1 MMTTPTTPS
10 GDSARPPVSGAVPA
24 PGAPHAARPPVSGA
38 VPAPGAPRPTVSLE
52 LFPPRP
58 DRHATQ
64 TWGAL
69 DRLLA
74 ARPDFA
80 SVTYRPSFIV
90 ADPDGSRPT
99 RRDRDEPG
107 AVPAP
112 GAPHA
117 ARPPVSGAVPAP
129 GAPHAA
135 RPPIHVNRGHNPA
148 EDVITHVAT
157 HSDVPLMTHLT
168 CIGYRKDNVIEIVHR
183 FLDMGVRRFLALR
196 GDPPPGLAADDV
208 VGDLPH
214 ADDLVR
220 VIREVEA
227 EYFDDGARHIQI
239 AVAAYPADIDHGTG
253 IEVLSAKQAAGADL
267 AITQVFYEPEDY
279 VALVRA
285 CTYAGVTIPVL
296 PGVIPLTDLTR
307 LTRLESLTGVA
318 VPRRLRDS
326 LSTATGASLVAR
338 GVDATLGLSTALL
351 EAGAPGLHLYTFNR
365 TRPALD
371 IISHLRLGRI
381 LDGAA
386 PDREVRDAVDRGYLQ
401 ATPGRGPSFLRRGS
415 PGAALSSRHPVQPH
429 TTITKENA

>member
-1 MMTTPTTPS
+1 MTS
-10 GDSARPPVSGAVPA
+10 PA
-24 PGAPHAARPPVSGA
+24 PT
-38 VPAPGAPRPTVSLE
+38 RPTLSLE
-52 LFPPRP
+52 LFPPRSS
-58 DRHATQ
+58 AA
-64 TWGAL
+64 WGRI

-74 ARPDFA
+74 TAPDFV
-80 SVTYRPSFIV
+80 SVTYRPRFLAPGGAGEG
-90 ADPDGSRPT
+90 ADAAPARPDTAGSRP
-99 RRDRDEPG
+99 
-107 AVPAP
+107 APAP
-112 GAPHA
+112 AGPCPDLTAPA
-117 ARPPVSGAVPAP
+117 RSDPAAPARPDTAPTDPVPRVRVVRERNA
-129 GAPHAA
+129 
-135 RPPIHVNRGHNPA
+135 A
-148 EDVITHVAT
+148 EDVAAHVI
-157 HSDVPLMTHLT
+157 SSSQVPLMAHLT
-168 CIGYRKDNVIEIVHR
+168 CIGYTRRDTVEIVSH
-183 FLDMGVRRFLALR
+183 FLAMGVRRFLALR
-196 GDPPPGLAADDV
+196 GDPPPGFSPQDV
-208 VGDLPH
+208 HGELRY
-214 ADDLVR
+214 ATDLVQ

-227 EYFDDGARHIQI
+227 SYFGDDRRHVTI
-239 AVAAYPADIDHGTG
+239 AVAAYPAAADHLREV
-253 IEVLSAKQAAGADL
+253 EVLAAKQAAGADL

-285 CTYAGVTIPVL
+285 CTYAGVTIPIL

-401 ATPGRGPSFLRRGS
+401 ATPGRGPSFLRRGGRAAA
-415 PGAALSSRHPVQPH
+415 GAPLQPAQPH
-429 TTITKENA
+429 TTETTIKENA

>member
-1 MMTTPTTPS
+1 MTS
-10 GDSARPPVSGAVPA
+10 PA
-24 PGAPHAARPPVSGA
+24 PT
-38 VPAPGAPRPTVSLE
+38 RPTLSLE
-52 LFPPRP
+52 LFPPRSS
-58 DRHATQ
+58 AA
-64 TWGAL
+64 WGRI

-74 ARPDFA
+74 TAPDFV
-80 SVTYRPSFIV
+80 SVTYRPRFLAPGGAGEGVDAAPARPDTASAGPQPDPAAGPQLAPAP
-90 ADPDGSRPT
+90 ADP
-99 RRDRDEPG
+99 
-107 AVPAP
+107 VPRVRVVRERNA
-112 GAPHA
+112 
-117 ARPPVSGAVPAP
+117 
-129 GAPHAA
+129 
-135 RPPIHVNRGHNPA
+135 A
-148 EDVITHVAT
+148 EDVAAHVI
-157 HSDVPLMTHLT
+157 SSSQVPLMAHLT
-168 CIGYRKDNVIEIVHR
+168 CIGYTRRDTVEIVSH
-183 FLDMGVRRFLALR
+183 FLAMGVRRFLALR
-196 GDPPPGLAADDV
+196 GDPPPGFSPQDV
-208 VGDLPH
+208 HGELRY
-214 ADDLVR
+214 ATDLVQ

-227 EYFDDGARHIQI
+227 SYFGDDRRHVTI
-239 AVAAYPADIDHGTG
+239 AVAAYPAAADHLREV
-253 IEVLSAKQAAGADL
+253 EVLAAKQAAGADL

-285 CTYAGVTIPVL
+285 CTYAGVTIPIL

-401 ATPGRGPSFLRRGS
+401 ATPGRGPSFLRRGGRAAA
-415 PGAALSSRHPVQPH
+415 GAPLPPAQPH
-429 TTITKENA
+429 TNENTIKGNE

>member
-1 MMTTPTTPS
+1 MTS
-10 GDSARPPVSGAVPA
+10 PA
-24 PGAPHAARPPVSGA
+24 PT
-38 VPAPGAPRPTVSLE
+38 RPTLSLE
-52 LFPPRP
+52 LFPPRSS
-58 DRHATQ
+58 AA
-64 TWGAL
+64 WGRI

-74 ARPDFA
+74 TAPDFV
-80 SVTYRPSFIV
+80 SVTYRPRFL
-90 ADPDGSRPT
+90 
-99 RRDRDEPG
+99 
-107 AVPAP
+107 AP
-112 GAPHA
+112 GGAGEGVDAAP
-117 ARPPVSGAVPAP
+117 ARPDPAASPQPDPVPRVRVVRERNA
-129 GAPHAA
+129 
-135 RPPIHVNRGHNPA
+135 A
-148 EDVITHVAT
+148 EDVAAHVI
-157 HSDVPLMTHLT
+157 SSSQVPLMAHLT
-168 CIGYRKDNVIEIVHR
+168 CIGYTRGDTVEIVSH
-183 FLDMGVRRFLALR
+183 FLAMGVRRFLALR
-196 GDPPPGLAADDV
+196 GDPPPGFSPQDV
-208 VGDLPH
+208 HGELRY
-214 ADDLVR
+214 ATDLVQ

-227 EYFDDGARHIQI
+227 SYFGDDQRHVTI
-239 AVAAYPADIDHGTG
+239 AVAAYPAAADHLREV
-253 IEVLSAKQAAGADL
+253 EVLAAKQAAGADL

-285 CTYAGVTIPVL
+285 CTYAGVTIPIL

-401 ATPGRGPSFLRRGS
+401 ATPGRGPSFLRRGGRAAA
-415 PGAALSSRHPVQPH
+415 GAPLQPAQPH
-429 TTITKENA
+429 TTKTTIKENA

>member
-1 MMTTPTTPS
+1 MTS
-10 GDSARPPVSGAVPA
+10 PA
-24 PGAPHAARPPVSGA
+24 PT
-38 VPAPGAPRPTVSLE
+38 RPTLSLE
-52 LFPPRP
+52 LFPPRSS
-58 DRHATQ
+58 AA
-64 TWGAL
+64 WGRI

-74 ARPDFA
+74 TAPDFV
-80 SVTYRPSFIV
+80 SVTYRPRFLAPGGAGEGADAAPARPDTASAGPQPDPAAGPQLAPAP
-90 ADPDGSRPT
+90 ADP
-99 RRDRDEPG
+99 
-107 AVPAP
+107 VPRVRVVRERNA
-112 GAPHA
+112 
-117 ARPPVSGAVPAP
+117 
-129 GAPHAA
+129 
-135 RPPIHVNRGHNPA
+135 A
-148 EDVITHVAT
+148 EDVAAHVISSS
-157 HSDVPLMTHLT
+157 HVPLMAHLT
-168 CIGYRKDNVIEIVHR
+168 CIGYTRRDTVEIVSH
-183 FLDMGVRRFLALR
+183 FLAMGVRRFLALR
-196 GDPPPGLAADDV
+196 GDPPPGFSPQDV
-208 VGDLPH
+208 HSELRY
-214 ADDLVR
+214 ATDLVQ

-227 EYFDDGARHIQI
+227 SYFGDDRRHVTI
-239 AVAAYPADIDHGTG
+239 AVAAYPAAADHLREV
-253 IEVLSAKQAAGADL
+253 EVLAAKQAAGADL

-285 CTYAGVTIPVL
+285 CTYAGVTIPIL

-401 ATPGRGPSFLRRGS
+401 ATPGRGPSFLRRGGRAAA
-415 PGAALSSRHPVQPH
+415 GAPLQPAQPH
-429 TTITKENA
+429 TTETTIKENA

>member
-10 GDSARPPVSGAVPA
+10 GDSARPPALSAVPA
-24 PGAPHAARPPVSGA
+24 PGAPHAARPPVVSGA

-267 AITQVFYEPEDY
+267 AITQVFYDPDDY
-279 VALVRA
+279 LALRRA
-285 CTYAGVTIPVL
+285 ALYSGVTMPIL
-296 PGVIPLTDLTR
+296 PGIIPLTDLRR
-307 LTRLESLTGVA
+307 LTRLEALTGVA
-318 VPRRLRDS
+318 VPPDL
-326 LSTATGASLVAR
+326 AR
-338 GVDATLGLSTALL
+338 TLGRADGPAAAAAGIDATLNLASAVLDG
-351 EAGAPGLHLYTFNR
+351 GAPGVHLYTFNR
-365 TRPALD
+365 VRPALD
-371 IISHLRLGRI
+371 VISHLRLGGI
-381 LDGAA
+381 LTGST
-386 PDREVRDAVDRGYLQ
+386 PDTAVQREVRRDYLN
-401 ATPGRGPSFLRRGS
+401 ATPGGDRGPSGRM
-415 PGAALSSRHPVQPH
+415 PGATRP
-429 TTITKENA
+429 

>member
-10 GDSARPPVSGAVPA
+10 GDSARPP
-24 PGAPHAARPPVSGA
+24 
-38 VPAPGAPRPTVSLE
+38 
-52 LFPPRP
+52 
-58 DRHATQ
+58 
-64 TWGAL
+64 AL
-69 DRLLA
+69 
-74 ARPDFA
+74 
-80 SVTYRPSFIV
+80 S
-90 ADPDGSRPT
+90 
-99 RRDRDEPG
+99 
-107 AVPAP
+107 
-112 GAPHA
+112 
-117 ARPPVSGAVPAP
+117 AVPAP

-267 AITQVFYEPEDY
+267 AITQVFYDPDDY
-279 VALVRA
+279 LALRRA
-285 CTYAGVTIPVL
+285 ALYSGVTMPIL
-296 PGVIPLTDLTR
+296 PGIIPLTDLRR
-307 LTRLESLTGVA
+307 LTRLEALTGVA
-318 VPRRLRDS
+318 VPPDLARTLGRAAGRGRGRYRRHPQPRLR
-326 LSTATGASLVAR
+326 GARRRRPRRPPLHLQPR
-338 GVDATLGLSTALL
+338 
-351 EAGAPGLHLYTFNR
+351 APGARRHLP
-365 TRPALD
+365 PA
-371 IISHLRLGRI
+371 
-381 LDGAA
+381 
-386 PDREVRDAVDRGYLQ
+386 
-401 ATPGRGPSFLRRGS
+401 PGRDPHRIHSGHRS
-415 PGAALSSRHPVQPH
+415 PARSPP
-429 TTITKENA
+429 

>member
-1 MMTTPTTPS
+1 MS
-10 GDSARPPVSGAVPA
+10 GPLPCPARGEETGAVGHRHEVRGGGQEPVNA
-24 PGAPHAARPPVSGA
+24 PPGRRGARREELQGQAGARLG
-38 VPAPGAPRPTVSLE
+38 
-52 LFPPRP
+52 
-58 DRHATQ
+58 RHTTQ

-69 DRLLA
+69 DRLLGA
-74 ARPDFA
+74 GPDFV
-80 SVTYRPSFIV
+80 SVTYRPAFVITG
-90 ADPDGSRPT
+90 AP
-99 RRDRDEPG
+99 PG
-107 AVPAP
+107 ATGRDAAAP
-112 GAPHA
+112 A
-117 ARPPVSGAVPAP
+117 ARVRVV
-129 GAPHAA
+129 
-135 RPPIHVNRGHNPA
+135 RERNPA
-148 EDVITHVAT
+148 EDVVAHVLAT
-157 HSDVPLMTHLT
+157 SAVPLMAHLT
-168 CIGYRKDNVIEIVHR
+168 CIGYRKASVVEIVR
-183 FLDMGVRRFLALR
+183 AFLDMGVRRFLALR
-196 GDPPPGLAADDV
+196 GDPPTGFSPQDV
-208 VGDLPH
+208 HGELRY
-214 ADDLVR
+214 ATDLVQ

-227 EYFDDGARHIQI
+227 SYFGDGQRHVTI
-239 AVAAYPADIDHGTG
+239 AVAAYPAATDHLREV
-253 IEVLSAKQAAGADL
+253 EVLAAKQAAGADL

-371 IISHLRLGRI
+371 VISHLRLGGI
-381 LDGAA
+381 LAGAA

-429 TTITKENA
+429 TTIIKENA

>member
-1 MMTTPTTPS
+1 MTS
-10 GDSARPPVSGAVPA
+10 PA
-24 PGAPHAARPPVSGA
+24 PT
-38 VPAPGAPRPTVSLE
+38 RPTLSLE
-52 LFPPRP
+52 LFPPRSS
-58 DRHATQ
+58 AA
-64 TWGAL
+64 WGRI

-74 ARPDFA
+74 TAPDFV
-80 SVTYRPSFIV
+80 SVTYRPRFLAPGGAGEG
-90 ADPDGSRPT
+90 ADAAPARPAPAGSRP
-99 RRDRDEPG
+99 
-107 AVPAP
+107 APAP
-112 GAPHA
+112 AGPRPDPA
-117 ARPPVSGAVPAP
+117 AGPQLAPAP
-129 GAPHAA
+129 ADPVPRVRVVRERNA
-135 RPPIHVNRGHNPA
+135 A
-148 EDVITHVAT
+148 EDVAAHVI
-157 HSDVPLMTHLT
+157 SSSQVPLMAHLT
-168 CIGYRKDNVIEIVHR
+168 CIGYTRRDTVEIVSH
-183 FLDMGVRRFLALR
+183 FLAMGVRRFLALR
-196 GDPPPGLAADDV
+196 GDPPPGFSPQDV
-208 VGDLPH
+208 HGELRY
-214 ADDLVR
+214 ATDLVQ

-227 EYFDDGARHIQI
+227 SYFGDDRRHVTI
-239 AVAAYPADIDHGTG
+239 AVAAYPAAADHLREV
-253 IEVLSAKQAAGADL
+253 EVLAAKQAAGADL

-285 CTYAGVTIPVL
+285 CTYAGVTIPIL

-401 ATPGRGPSFLRRGS
+401 ATPGRGPSFLRRGGRAAA
-415 PGAALSSRHPVQPH
+415 GAPLQPAQPH
-429 TTITKENA
+429 TTETTIKENA

>member
-1 MMTTPTTPS
+1 MTS
-10 GDSARPPVSGAVPA
+10 PA
-24 PGAPHAARPPVSGA
+24 PT
-38 VPAPGAPRPTVSLE
+38 RPTLSLE
-52 LFPPRP
+52 LFPPRSS
-58 DRHATQ
+58 AA
-64 TWGAL
+64 WGRI

-74 ARPDFA
+74 TAPDFV
-80 SVTYRPSFIV
+80 SVTYRPRFLAPGGAGEGVDAAPARPDTASAGPQPDPAAGPQLAPAP
-90 ADPDGSRPT
+90 ADP
-99 RRDRDEPG
+99 
-107 AVPAP
+107 VPRVRVVRERNA
-112 GAPHA
+112 
-117 ARPPVSGAVPAP
+117 
-129 GAPHAA
+129 
-135 RPPIHVNRGHNPA
+135 A
-148 EDVITHVAT
+148 EDVAAHVI
-157 HSDVPLMTHLT
+157 SSSQVPLMAHLT
-168 CIGYRKDNVIEIVHR
+168 CIGYTRRDTVEIVSH
-183 FLDMGVRRFLALR
+183 FLAMGVRRFLALR
-196 GDPPPGLAADDV
+196 GDPPPGFSPQDV
-208 VGDLPH
+208 HGELRY
-214 ADDLVR
+214 ATDLVQ

-227 EYFDDGARHIQI
+227 SYFGDDRRHVTI
-239 AVAAYPADIDHGTG
+239 AVAAYPAAADHLREV
-253 IEVLSAKQAAGADL
+253 EVLAAKQAAGADL

-285 CTYAGVTIPVL
+285 CTYAGVTIPIL

-401 ATPGRGPSFLRRGS
+401 ATPGRGPSFLRRGGRAAA
-415 PGAALSSRHPVQPH
+415 GAPLQPAQPH
-429 TTITKENA
+429 TTKTTIKENA